1 MTKPSKPSQ
10 GGQPE
15 AGRARDGRS
24 GGADALRPGPFRTS
38 DLALQPDVA
47 DRERKLAAQ
56 ESRREEENG
65 ATRAERKPLRGRGQV
80 TPTR

>member
-65 ATRAERKPLRGRGQV
+65 PPGLSASPCADAGK
-80 TPTR
+80 